1 MLPDGYT
8 VMYKSPQSY
17 EGSVTMTL
25 ASTSTVG
32 EYSGSSPT
40 SLMDDESPD
49 PSEGTPGHSSRV
61 LPGLCSMSAMTAD
74 PNSMENA
81 AGTINTIKVA
91 LLTICFTARG
101 AHISIWQGGSGEG
114 PRLTNELNRS
124 RAKYSRMRLRKFR
137 VRAYRC
143 IHDSGE
149 ITVGDLAAFV
159 GRNESGKTTILQALT
174 LLNRDEVVSEL
185 DLCDEMTEEL
195 KEEMRL
201 AEGEFELGA
210 HETELLK
217 EKFPGLPEITKIRL
231 YRTNRDP
238 KVQYEFEDIAPG
250 EERDAGLNSWE
261 NFAVGILR
269 FLDTIPNHLRIQVDT
284 GFFEGPAP
292 KNQEA
297 FDKKMA
303 EFSNQFHVIAIQ
315 EPRVIEEWEKIY
327 ANPENQFSNLLTGE
341 SEKLALQNFVSAEL
355 HPRFVYFSDYK
366 KIYGNINLNE
376 YLREEKGER
385 PSSIEY
391 IEEFDKA
398 ETVRNLF
405 YLAELDMNGLDA
417 VKESPSKCIKLLNSA
432 SNRLTSKLNPAWKG
446 DPIHVDLRYNPGNIM
461 SVVISDVHRDGTITN
476 TGLLNRRAEG
486 FKWTFSFIVNFAAET
501 QRAELKEAILLLD
514 EPARNLHPTQQMGIS
529 DLLSDLAG
537 SNQVLYATHSPF
549 MIFDYTPGNLLVVEL
564 DKRKHLSRI
573 FYDYWNADD
582 KTLTPILYGLS
593 RGQVESIVDR
603 EIGTNS
609 RPIIIVETMS
619 DSMYL
624 NAFDRFLQ
632 DPNISMNPLNV
643 VAAHSKNSVLP
654 LAIFYR
660 NHGYKTFVLLDNSE
674 ESKQISAQLVSNEFS
689 PVQTIFFERE
699 GKKLESIEDYIM
711 LEDYMHAVNQ
721 TYEIKLRNEGY
732 SNLTPKDVM
741 EKPNPGTI
749 NKLRGIWADH
759 SDDDWGRFEREEI
772 TRYICEKITL
782 EQTEFLS
789 DKTKDQFRSL
799 YRLIAERIR
808 QYQNVVT
815 KPDLG
820 KFQRPRIRDL

>member
-1 MLPDGYT
+1 
-8 VMYKSPQSY
+8 
-17 EGSVTMTL
+17 
-25 ASTSTVG
+25 
-32 EYSGSSPT
+32 
-40 SLMDDESPD
+40 
-49 PSEGTPGHSSRV
+49 
-61 LPGLCSMSAMTAD
+61 
-74 PNSMENA
+74 
-81 AGTINTIKVA
+81 
-91 LLTICFTARG
+91 
-101 AHISIWQGGSGEG
+101 
-114 PRLTNELNRS
+114 
-124 RAKYSRMRLRKFR
+124 MRLRKFR

-174 LLNRDEVVSEL
+174 LLNKDEKVSEL
-185 DLCDEMTEEL
+185 DLCDEMSEEL
-195 KEEMRL
+195 KEEIRL
-201 AEGEFELGA
+201 AEGEFELSQ
-210 HETELLK
+210 HEKELIK
-217 EKFPGLPEITKIRL
+217 EKFPGLPDMKKIKL
-231 YRTNRDP
+231 YRTNTKP
-238 KVQYEFEDIAPG
+238 EVQYEFEDI
-250 EERDAGLNSWE
+250 ELSEDENKGLNSWE
-261 NFAVGILR
+261 NFAREILA
-269 FLDTIPNHLRIQVDT
+269 FLDTIPNHLRIQVDPQ
-284 GFFEGPAP
+284 FFEGPAP
-292 KNQEA
+292 KNQEV
-297 FDKKMA
+297 FDRGMA

-315 EPRVIEEWEKIY
+315 EPKVIEEWEKIY
-327 ANPENQFSNLLTGE
+327 ENPENQFSNLLTGE
-341 SEKLALQNFVSAEL
+341 SEKTALQNFIASEL

-385 PSSIEY
+385 GDSIEF

-405 YLAELDMNGLDA
+405 YLAELDMKELDE
-417 VKESPSKCIKLLNSA
+417 VKESPSKCIKLLNAA

-461 SVVISDVHRDGTITN
+461 SVVISDVHKDGTITN

-529 DLLSDLAG
+529 DLLKNLAG

-593 RGQVESIVDR
+593 RGQVEAMVDR

-619 DSMYL
+619 DAMYL
-624 NAFDRFLQ
+624 NAFDKFLQ

-643 VAAHSKNSVLP
+643 IAAFNKNSVLP

-660 NHGYKTFVLLDNSE
+660 NHGYNTFILLDDSD
-674 ESKQISAQLVSNEFS
+674 ESKQISAQLVSNDFS
-689 PVQTIFFERE
+689 AIQTIFFERE
-699 GKKLESIEDYIM
+699 GKKLESIEDYIVV
-711 LEDYMHAVNQ
+711 EDYLHAVNQ
-721 TYEIKLRNEGY
+721 TYEIKLRHEGY
-732 SNLTPKDVM
+732 SNLSPQDVNAK
-741 EKPNPGTI
+741 ESRGTV
-749 NKLRGIWADH
+749 NKLRKIWAEH
-759 SDDDWGRFEREEI
+759 REDDWGEFENEDI

-782 EQTEFLS
+782 GETSFLS

-808 QYQNVVT
+808 QYQNAAT
-815 KPDLG
+815 KPDLD
-820 KFQRPRIRDL
+820 KFQKAKA

>member
-1 MLPDGYT
+1 
-8 VMYKSPQSY
+8 
-17 EGSVTMTL
+17 
-25 ASTSTVG
+25 
-32 EYSGSSPT
+32 
-40 SLMDDESPD
+40 
-49 PSEGTPGHSSRV
+49 
-61 LPGLCSMSAMTAD
+61 
-74 PNSMENA
+74 
-81 AGTINTIKVA
+81 
-91 LLTICFTARG
+91 
-101 AHISIWQGGSGEG
+101 
-114 PRLTNELNRS
+114 
-124 RAKYSRMRLRKFR
+124 MRLRKFR

-174 LLNRDEVVSEL
+174 LLNKDEIVSEL
-185 DLCDEMTEEL
+185 DLCDEMNEEL
-195 KEEMRL
+195 KNKINL
-201 AEGEFELGA
+201 AEGDFDLSQ
-210 HETELLK
+210 HESSIIK
-217 EKFPGLPEITKIRL
+217 EKFPNLPEIKKIKL
-231 YRTNRDP
+231 FRTNQDQ
-238 KVQYEFEDIAPG
+238 KVQYEFEDIEFG
-250 EERDAGLNSWE
+250 ESDSGELNSWD
-261 NFAVGILR
+261 NFSKQIIG

-284 GFFEGPAP
+284 TFFDETVP
-292 KNQEA
+292 KNQEV
-297 FDKKMA
+297 FDSGMA

-315 EPRVIEEWEKIY
+315 EPQVIEEWEKIY
-327 ANPENQFSNLLTGE
+327 EKPENQFSNLLSGE
-341 SEKLALQNFVSAEL
+341 SQRVALQNFIASEL

-376 YLREEKGER
+376 YLKEENRERTE
-385 PSSIEY
+385 SIEF

-405 YLAELDMNGLDA
+405 YLAELDLRELDE
-417 VKESPSKCIKLLNSA
+417 VKNSPSKSIKLLNAA

-461 SVVISDVHRDGTITN
+461 SVVISDVHRDGTVTN

-529 DLLSDLAG
+529 DLLRNLAG

-549 MIFDYTPGNLLVVEL
+549 MIFDYTPGSLLVVEL

-624 NAFDRFLQ
+624 NAFDKFLQ

-643 VAAHSKNSVLP
+643 IAAYNKNSVLP

-660 NHGYKTFVLLDNSE
+660 NHGYRTFVLLDNTE
-674 ESKQISAQLVSNEFS
+674 ESRQISAQLASNEFS
-689 PVQTIFFERE
+689 SVQIIFFERE
-699 GKKLESIEDYIM
+699 GKKLESIEDYIV
-711 LEDYMHAVNQ
+711 LEDYLHPVNQ
-721 TYEIKLRNEGY
+721 TYEIKLRQEGF
-732 SNLTPKDVM
+732 SNITPEEIESK
-741 EKPNPGTI
+741 EGNG
-749 NKLRGIWADH
+749 NLEKLRKIWQEH
-759 SDDDWGRFEREEI
+759 SNEDWGEFNNEEI
-772 TRYICEKITL
+772 TRYICEKISLGETS
-782 EQTEFLS
+782 FLS

-808 QYQNVVT
+808 QYQNVT
-815 KPDLG
+815 TRTDLD
-820 KFQRPRIRDL
+820 KFQKTKA

>member
-1 MLPDGYT
+1 
-8 VMYKSPQSY
+8 
-17 EGSVTMTL
+17 
-25 ASTSTVG
+25 
-32 EYSGSSPT
+32 
-40 SLMDDESPD
+40 
-49 PSEGTPGHSSRV
+49 
-61 LPGLCSMSAMTAD
+61 
-74 PNSMENA
+74 
-81 AGTINTIKVA
+81 
-91 LLTICFTARG
+91 
-101 AHISIWQGGSGEG
+101 
-114 PRLTNELNRS
+114 
-124 RAKYSRMRLRKFR
+124 MRLRKFR

-174 LLNRDEVVSEL
+174 LLNRDEQVSEL
-185 DLCDEMTEEL
+185 DLCDEMNEEL
-195 KEEMRL
+195 KDEIRL
-201 AEGEFELGA
+201 AEGEFELNQN
-210 HETELLK
+210 EIEMLK
-217 EKFPGLPEITKIRL
+217 EKFPSIPEMKKIKL
-231 YRTNRDP
+231 FRTNRNP
-238 KVQYEFEDIAPG
+238 KVQYEFDDIELG
-250 EERDAGLNSWE
+250 EEENKGLNSWE
-261 NFAVGILR
+261 NFSKQIIE
-269 FLDTIPNHLRIQVDT
+269 FLDTIPNHLRIQIDT
-284 GFFEGPAP
+284 SFFEEGVPN
-292 KNQEA
+292 NQGS
-297 FDKKMA
+297 FDRGMA

-315 EPRVIEEWEKIY
+315 EPKVIEEWKKIY
-327 ANPENQFSNLLTGE
+327 ESPENQFSNLLSGK
-341 SEKLALQNFVSAEL
+341 SEKTALQNFIESEL

-376 YLREEKGER
+376 YLREEKRER
-385 PSSIEY
+385 ADSIEY
-391 IEEFDKA
+391 VEEFDKA

-405 YLAELDMNGLDA
+405 YLAELDMNELEE
-417 VKESPSKCIKLLNSA
+417 VKESPSKCIKLLNAA
-432 SNRLTSKLNPAWKG
+432 SNRLTKKLNPAWKG

-461 SVVISDVHRDGTITN
+461 SVVISDVHKDGTVTN
-476 TGLLNRRAEG
+476 SGLLNRRAEG

-529 DLLSDLAG
+529 DLLKNLAG

-609 RPIIIVETMS
+609 RPVIIVETMS

-624 NAFDRFLQ
+624 NAFDKFLQ

-643 VAAHSKNSVLP
+643 IAAYNKNSVLP

-660 NHGYKTFVLLDNSE
+660 NHGYRTFILLDNTE

-689 PVQTIFFERE
+689 PIQTIFFELE
-699 GKKLESIEDYIM
+699 GKKLESIEDYIV
-711 LEDYMHAVNQ
+711 LEDYLHPVNQ
-721 TYEIKLRNEGY
+721 TYEIKLRQEGF
-732 SNLTPKDVM
+732 SNLLPEDVLSK
-741 EKPNPGTI
+741 EGKGNI
-749 NKLRGIWADH
+749 EKLRKIWQEH
-759 SDDDWGRFEREEI
+759 NDDDWGKFNNEDI
-772 TRYICEKITL
+772 TRYICEKIAL
-782 EQTEFLS
+782 EETSFLS

-808 QYQNVVT
+808 QYQNVNT
-815 KPDLG
+815 KSDLD
-820 KFQRPRIRDL
+820 KFQKTKA